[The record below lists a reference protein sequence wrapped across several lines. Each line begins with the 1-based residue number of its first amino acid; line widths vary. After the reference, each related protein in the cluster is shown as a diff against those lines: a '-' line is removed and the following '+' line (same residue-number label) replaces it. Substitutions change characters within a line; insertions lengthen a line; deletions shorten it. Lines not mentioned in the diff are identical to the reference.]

1 MLSLLRHPIALGKL
15 TGIAVGLAVFFAL
28 PAIIPDIE
36 SNVRWGFLFWY
47 LTFGAII
54 GSWGVSPQPEFIPLR
69 VPWWL
74 RAPLIGA
81 WMNFVLALF
90 AYDVSFFTSS
100 GLFVAPAGLFTSPAG
115 FIVSGAIIG
124 LLIGFVGTKWGRT
137 G

>member
-15 TGIAVGLAVFFAL
+15 TGFAVGLAVFFAL
-28 PAIIPDIE
+28 PAVIPDIDQ
-36 SNVRWGFLFWY
+36 NVRWGFLFWY
-47 LTFGAII
+47 LTLGAVI
-54 GSWGVSPQPEFIPLR
+54 GSWGVSPQPEFIPVR

-90 AYDVSFFTSS
+90 AYDVSFFTGS
-100 GLFVAPAGLFTSPAG
+100 GLFVSPAGLFTSPAG
-115 FIVSGAIIG
+115 FVFSGAIIG